1 MTLTADLSF
10 LRTVDR
16 TMLHRSALSEV
27 FLTDCRPV
35 DAERYVAGAQIPPW
49 HAYYGDHP
57 AASRLVDPML
67 LLECCRQ
74 AETYGGH
81 AYFGVGFGTKFV
93 LLDWSMT
100 LTGAGLPAR
109 PGPAELA
116 IEVTTRGHRRVG
128 GTLRGVTYEMAMH
141 AGDDAVG
148 QVRIGVA
155 YLADDVYRELRGRH
169 RLGTPPTS
177 TALATAGAP
186 RWWAA
191 GSAVPPALV
200 GRTNPA
206 NVLLLDP
213 VTADDG
219 LTARVRPAVD
229 NPSMFDH
236 AQDHLPGMVMT
247 DAARQAAV
255 LALGDLNGIAP
266 AHLTMVGM
274 RASFST
280 YAELDAPTTVHA
292 RPGVD
297 VPGADGSRG
306 VAWEVPVAFAQG
318 GREIAEAVLRFAVVS
333 DGGSR

>member
-1 MTLTADLSF
+1 MSITAELSF

-35 DAERYVAGAQIPPW
+35 DAERYVAGAQLPPW
-49 HAYYGDHP
+49 HAHYGDHP
-57 AASRLVDPML
+57 TADRLVDPML

-100 LTGAGLPAR
+100 LTGAGLPTR
-109 PGPAELA
+109 PGPAELV

-148 QVRIGVA
+148 QVHIGVA
-155 YLADDVYRELRGRH
+155 YLAEDVYRELRGRH
-169 RLGTPPTS
+169 RIGIPPTS
-177 TALATAGAP
+177 TVLAGRGAP
-186 RWWAA
+186 RWWADR
-191 GSAVPPALV
+191 SPVPPALV

-213 VTADDG
+213 VVAGDGVTA
-219 LTARVRPAVD
+219 AVRPAVD

-255 LALGDLNGIAP
+255 LALGDLHGLAP
-266 AHLTMVGM
+266 AHLAMVGM

-292 RPGVD
+292 RGGTD
-297 VPGADGSRG
+297 VPGPDGARG
-306 VAWEVPVAFAQG
+306 TAWEVPVAFLQN
-318 GREIAEAVLRFAVVS
+318 GREIAEALLRFTVLT
-333 DGGSR
+333 DGRSR